1 MVKAKYHHGH
11 QLTVPQCWVFGVY
24 DPKTKLGYIQ
34 LVAERDAATL
44 LPIIQRVVVPGTTIW
59 SDEWAAYGQLSS
71 LGYVH
76 STVKRRPL
84 SNCDWLA
91 RDWA

>member
-1 MVKAKYHHGH
+1 MVKAKYHRGH
-11 QLTVPQCWVFGVY
+11 QLTMPHRRVFSVY
-24 DPKTKLGYIQ
+24 DLETKLGYIQ
-34 LVAERDAATL
+34 LVAKRDAATL

-76 STVKRRPL
+76 STVKRRHL

-91 RDWA
+91 GNWA